1 MKDKGKMIVKINNQK
16 KEIELRKK
24 MTVNELLRSLNLRRE
39 SVVVLVN
46 GEISI
51 EEEKLGNEDEVQIIS
66 AVSGG

>member
-1 MKDKGKMIVKINNQK
+1 LKDKGKMIVKINNQK

>member
-1 MKDKGKMIVKINNQK
+1 LRNREKMIVRVNNQR
-16 KEIELRKK
+16 KEIVLGKK

-46 GEISI
+46 REISI

>member
-1 MKDKGKMIVKINNQK
+1 MIVRVNNQR
-16 KEIELRKK
+16 KEIVLGKK

-46 GEISI
+46 REISI